1 MAARKPVL
9 PVIAVCC
16 VLVGWLVWACV
27 PAVADT
33 GFGVDFSFSP
43 PQGFNNPVGLA
54 VDNSGGLSKGDV
66 YVADQ
71 GDNKLEK
78 FSAAGVLLGEVEV
91 PGTELNQVAIEQYPN
106 LVYEGDVYVA
116 ARGSGVVYR
125 YGPELVLKQEI
136 KGLSEPVG
144 VAVDEAGDIFVS
156 KGAAYEG
163 KVFEFNAAGEPI
175 NASGTPD
182 ANNTVIEN
190 TLDRQL
196 EVAESI
202 AVDASGK
209 ELYIADDSFYE
220 GVTRFAL
227 LSGAYVPEN
236 ELPGTLTSSGVTL
249 TPTGNVLVDHIQKIV
264 EYSPSGAVL
273 AESEP
278 GSGASLSGGRGI
290 GVNNESGE
298 VYVADR
304 AKNLVYVFEEGPM
317 PETPETTTPTEIGS
331 YGATLSGVLKRGR
344 GNDETS
350 GYYFSYGW
358 CEREVQGL
366 GCVEYG
372 AGSTSRMSGG
382 EGEVRAEVSGLN
394 PNTQYTFWLVATN
407 KHGATFGQP
416 VSFDTSGIPPRVE
429 SELPTDVGASGVT
442 VTADINPGGYQ
453 TTYHVEYGPTNSYGS
468 STPEMTLGTGT
479 EPIAGHAQLTGL
491 APNTQ
496 YHYRVVASNEKGSG
510 DGSDAS
516 FTTFASVFHG
526 LPDGRVYEQVSRQE
540 NQERSI
546 SFPAVSGALD
556 GAGFDGFSTDQPFQS
571 SLSGDAVV
579 YGGEPTSPGGTGN
592 GGLKESNQYLATR
605 NADGGWSQVNLQP
618 PGYHNAYYQAFSSEL
633 STGVLTAVTEGEG
646 TPSYL
651 PPLTPSAPVGV
662 KVLYSRVLG
671 EEGYRPLFTAVPPTR
686 ETGLSAYNQ
695 RGKALEAFGVPD
707 DGVSGGE
714 PAYAGSSADG
724 SRLIF
729 EANDALVPGAEAG
742 EGMPNNLYESVDG
755 QLNLVNVPAE
765 GSSKAGA
772 TFGGSAGQNGPDF
785 EHVISEDGSRVFWT
799 DLNTGIIYVRE
810 DGTRTVQVSAESA
823 QYRGATLDGK
833 YVLYIEKRQLWRF
846 DVETETR
853 SALTPEG
860 STANVRGVI
869 GLSADGDYVYFV
881 ARGVLAEGATEGESN
896 IYLFHGGV
904 TSFIA
909 TLENGEGEEMPPFNT
924 FKGVSAGDWAPGMR
938 GRTAEVTPDGRAMV
952 FMSTRSL
959 TGYDNVTEHKGQV
972 SEVYVYE
979 ADGQRLVCV
988 SCNRSGEPPYES
1000 NNEELRQG
1008 NAAGFL
1014 PISWSNTY
1022 LPQWISDD
1030 GSRVFFDSDVPLV
1043 PADTNNRQDVY
1054 EWERDGSGSCQES
1067 GGCIYLI
1074 SGGLNPSASWL
1085 ISASASGND
1094 VFFVTRAKLTPE
1106 DGTEADVLYD
1116 ARVDGVQPPTPAACT
1131 GTGCQGLPPAPP
1143 VFATPASV
1151 TFSGVGNFPPISTQS
1166 TTPRA
1171 VKPLTR
1177 AQKLSAALK
1186 TCKGKRKK
1194 RRASCE
1200 ARARARYG
1208 KTSHASKASKGRK

>member
-1 MAARKPVL
+1 M
-9 PVIAVCC
+9 
-16 VLVGWLVWACV
+16 
-27 PAVADT
+27 
-33 GFGVDFSFSP
+33 
-43 PQGFNNPVGLA
+43 
-54 VDNSGGLSKGDV
+54 
-66 YVADQ
+66 
-71 GDNKLEK
+71 
-78 FSAAGVLLGEVEV
+78 
-91 PGTELNQVAIEQYPN
+91 
-106 LVYEGDVYVA
+106 
-116 ARGSGVVYR
+116 
-125 YGPELVLKQEI
+125 
-136 KGLSEPVG
+136 
-144 VAVDEAGDIFVS
+144 
-156 KGAAYEG
+156 
-163 KVFEFNAAGEPI
+163 FEFNAAGEPI
-175 NASGTPD
+175 NAAGAPD
-182 ANNTVIEN
+182 SDNIVIEN

-196 EVAESI
+196 DGAESI

-209 ELYIADDSFYE
+209 ELYIASTSTYE
-220 GVTRFAL
+220 DVTRFVL
-227 LSGAYVPEN
+227 SSGAYVPEN
-236 ELPGTLTSSGVTL
+236 ELPGTITSSGVTL
-249 TPTGNVLVDHIQKIV
+249 TSTGNVLVDRFQKII
-264 EYSPSGAVL
+264 EYQPSGAVI
-273 AESEP
+273 AESEL
-278 GSGASLSGGRGI
+278 GSGGVLSNGRGI
-290 GVNNESGE
+290 GVNSESGD
-298 VYVADR
+298 VYVADS
-304 AKNLVYVFEEGPM
+304 AKDLVYVFEEGPTPEM
-317 PETPETTTPTEIGS
+317 PETTAPTEVGS
-331 YGATLSGVLKRGR
+331 YSATLSGVLKRGS
-344 GNDETS
+344 GEDETS
-350 GYYFSYGW
+350 GYYFSYEG
-358 CEREVQGL
+358 CKREAQGL
-366 GCVEYG
+366 GCVEYSARSTDRV
-372 AGSTSRMSGG
+372 AGR
-382 EGEVRAEVSGLN
+382 EGEVQTEVSGLN
-394 PNTQYTFWLVATN
+394 PHTQYTFWLVATN

-416 VSFDTSGIPPRVE
+416 VSFDTAGIPPRVE
-429 SELPTDVGASGVT
+429 SELPTDVGASGAT
-442 VTADINPGGYQ
+442 VTTDINPGGYQ
-453 TTYHVEYGPTNSYGS
+453 TTYHVEYGPTSSYGL

-479 EPIAGHAQLTGL
+479 EPIAGDAQLTGL
-491 APNTQ
+491 SPDTQ
-496 YHYRVVASNEKGSG
+496 YHYRVVASNEKGSE

-526 LPDGRVYEQVSRQE
+526 LPDGRVYEQVSRRE

-546 SFPAVSGALD
+546 SFPKASGALD

-571 SLSGDAVV
+571 SLSGNSVV
-579 YGGEPTSPGGTGN
+579 YGGEPSSPGGTGN

-671 EEGYRPLFTAVPPTR
+671 EESYRPLFTAIPPTR
-686 ETGLSAYNQ
+686 EIGLSAYNQ
-695 RGKALEAFGVPD
+695 PGKALEAFGVPD
-707 DGVSGGE
+707 TGVSGGE

-724 SRLIF
+724 SRLLF
-729 EANDALVPGAEAG
+729 EANDALVSGAEAG
-742 EGMPNNLYESVDG
+742 NGEANNLYESMDG
-755 QLNLVNVPAE
+755 QLRLVNVPAE
-765 GSSKAGA
+765 GPSKAGA
-772 TFGGSAGQNGPDF
+772 TFGGQAGLEGNGPDF
-785 EHVISEDGSRVFWT
+785 EHVISEDGTRVFWT
-799 DLNTGIIYVRE
+799 DLSTGIIYVRE
-810 DGTRTVQVSAESA
+810 DGTRTIQVSAERA
-823 QYRGATLDGK
+823 QYRGATPDGK
-833 YVLYIEKRQLWRF
+833 YVLYIENRQLWRF

-869 GLSADGDYVYFV
+869 GMSIDGEYVYFV

-896 IYLFHGGV
+896 IYLLHDGV
-904 TSFIA
+904 TSFIV
-909 TLENGEGEEMPPFNT
+909 TLGNGEGEEMPPFNT
-924 FKGVSAGDWAPGMR
+924 GNGTSAGDWAPGMR

-959 TGYDNVTEHKGQV
+959 TGYDNVSEHKGPV

-988 SCNRSGEPPYES
+988 SCNRGGEPPYES

-1008 NAAGFL
+1008 NAAAFL

-1054 EWERDGSGSCQES
+1054 EWERGGSGSCQES

-1085 ISASASGND
+1085 IGASASGND

-1116 ARVDGVQPPTPAACT
+1116 ARVDGVQPPTPTACT

-1151 TFSGVGNFPPISTQS
+1151 TFSGVGNFPPTSTQS
-1166 TTPRA
+1166 TTPKA

-1177 AQKLSAALK
+1177 AQKLSVALK
-1186 TCKGKRKK
+1186 VCKGKRKK